1 MANLTIDELT
11 ETACTAAS
19 NVSEDLHV
27 VGVTVGAGGG
37 QYVEVLVNIEGCHR
51 QTCKVSLGVFRNQT
65 RSAIRLS
72 LEARLRLH
80 LAQQLPDER
89 DEPR

>member
-1 MANLTIDELT
+1 MAHLTIDELT
-11 ETACTAAS
+11 ETAREAAF
-19 NVSEDLHV
+19 NVSAHLTV
-27 VGVTVGAGGG
+27 VGLTVGAGGG
-37 QYVEVLVNIEGCHR
+37 QYVEVLVNIDGCHR

-80 LAQQLPDER
+80 LAQQSS
-89 DEPR
+89 